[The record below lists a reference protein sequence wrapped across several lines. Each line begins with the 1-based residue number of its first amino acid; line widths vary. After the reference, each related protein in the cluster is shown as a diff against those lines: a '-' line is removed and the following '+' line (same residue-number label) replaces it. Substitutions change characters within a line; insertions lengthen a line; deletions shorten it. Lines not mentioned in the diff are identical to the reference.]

1 MGSRK
6 QKFSKKKF
14 KLLEVASGLILKKGF
29 AATSMNDI
37 ATQMGFNKA
46 ALYYY
51 CRSKEDIALEILKLI
66 HARVETIFSEAEET
80 CGSGLEMLRYF
91 FQNYVQL
98 MTTPMGAAAV
108 QLASLRYSEV
118 LEKRSTELF
127 KAVDNRVKGYIIE
140 GQADGTI
147 AKLNVRWSDFVLFGA
162 LHSIPRWYSDQGD
175 LTPEQIAEV
184 LFETLLNGLSPR

>member
-37 ATQMGFNKA
+37 AAQMGFNKA

-91 FQNYVQL
+91 FHNYVQL

-118 LEKRSTELF
+118 LEIRSTELF

-140 GQADGTI
+140 GQEDGTI